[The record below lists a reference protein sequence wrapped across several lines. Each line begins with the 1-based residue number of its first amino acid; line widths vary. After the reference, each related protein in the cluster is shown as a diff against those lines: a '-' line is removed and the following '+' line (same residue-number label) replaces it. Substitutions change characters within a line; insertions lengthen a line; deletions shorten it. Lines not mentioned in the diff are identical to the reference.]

1 MIDNFEQSLVYVI
14 NSEGG
19 YSNSPADPGGCTN
32 LGVTQKTWENWVG
45 HPVTEADMRAL
56 GPEDVTALYKVR
68 YWKAVRG
75 DELPRGVDYAVFDIA
90 VNSGPQ
96 RAIKI
101 LQRVAKTDVDG
112 VIGPKTLAA
121 VVECDPKELILSIC
135 RARMMYLINIPEYAT
150 FGKGWTRRVNDV
162 QTRALAMAS

>member
-96 RAIKI
+96 RAVKI

-121 VVECDPKELILSIC
+121 VAECDPKELILSIC

>member
-32 LGVTQKTWENWVG
+32 LGVTQRTWEDWVG

-56 GPEDVTALYKVR
+56 GPEDVIALYKVR

-90 VNSGPQ
+90 VNSGPK

-101 LQRVAKTDVDG
+101 LQRVAGADVDG

-121 VVECDPKELILSIC
+121 AAECDPKELILSIC
-135 RARMMYLINIPEYAT
+135 RARMMYLINIPEYTT